1 MQDIKVKFMN
11 ETLQNRSSLFGET
24 QLLIDDQNNK
34 AIEIKSKIEDQQESI
49 YIPI

>member
-24 QLLIDDQNNK
+24 QLLVDDQINK
-34 AIEIKSKIEDQQESI
+34 INDSKSKNEDL
-49 YIPI
+49 